1 MPIEVVALRGKVYS
15 IKTVGLD
22 HAPHSAKQA
31 CAGVKRSVVK
41 QSLSHDLYKH
51 TLLGD
56 GTSHAPPDI
65 YINQTTIRSK
75 AHQVTTITQRKVGLS
90 ALDQKRYVLW
100 DNIHTYPFGHK
111 NIAVEKS
118 VSYEKHLGPG
128 PYRECYL

>member
-1 MPIEVVALRGKVYS
+1 MVALRGKVYS
-15 IKTVGLD
+15 IKTIGLD
-22 HAPHSAKQA
+22 MTPHAAKQA

-41 QSLSHDLYKH
+41 QSLSHDLYKE

-56 GTSHAPPDI
+56 GSGRPPQDR

-75 AHQVTTITQRKVGLS
+75 AHQVSTITQHKVGLS

-111 NIAVEKS
+111 NIIHEES
-118 VSYEKHLGPG
+118 VSYEKFMGPG
-128 PYRECYL
+128 PYRECYR

>member
-1 MPIEVVALRGKVYS
+1 MVALRGKVYS
-15 IKTVGLD
+15 IKSVGLD
-22 HAPHSAKQA
+22 HTPHPAKQA
-31 CAGVKRSVVK
+31 CAGVKRCVVK
-41 QSLSHDLYKH
+41 QSLSHDLYKQ

-56 GTSHAPPDI
+56 GSTRAPQDI

-75 AHQVTTITQRKVGLS
+75 SHQVTTITQRKVGLS

-111 NIAVEKS
+111 NIRNEES
-118 VSYEKHLGPG
+118 VSYEKLLGPG